1 MFVVCWVVHP
11 SISYRLTHSRQEIGQ
26 RTRCTVP
33 LYSMMGNKKRGRFS
47 SMWTK
52 KIALSLY
59 ADKNE
64 GDIPLCGQK
73 RGRFFSLRT
82 KKRAIFL
89 YAVRKEGVFYK
100 RGPFPRAFLEE
111 GQKRGLNVKY
121 PPKTRAI

>member
-1 MFVVCWVVHP
+1 
-11 SISYRLTHSRQEIGQ
+11 
-26 RTRCTVP
+26 
-33 LYSMMGNKKRGRFS
+33 
-47 SMWTK
+47 MWTK

-73 RGRFFSLRT
+73 RGRFSSVWT

-89 YAVRKEGVFYK
+89 YADKNEGDFDK
-100 RGPFPRAFLEE
+100 RGPFPRAFLDE